1 MMVRFKGGGV
11 LQHGRGIGLLELFKS
26 VFKPLVRTTGKTI
39 VKTAKS
45 DVGKQILKNLKNQ
58 VMKSGV
64 HSTNAAMREDNM
76 GEAVSNKLPTVKRK
90 AADDVQQV
98 YGWSQKKQQHQK
110 K

>member
-1 MMVRFKGGGV
+1 MQKNWLEKNPKFCVSP
-11 LQHGRGIGLLELFKS
+11 GRRYQNQQILL
-26 VFKPLVRTTGKTI
+26 TGKTI

-58 VMKSGV
+58 AMKSGV
-64 HSTNAAMREDNM
+64 HSTNAAIREDDL